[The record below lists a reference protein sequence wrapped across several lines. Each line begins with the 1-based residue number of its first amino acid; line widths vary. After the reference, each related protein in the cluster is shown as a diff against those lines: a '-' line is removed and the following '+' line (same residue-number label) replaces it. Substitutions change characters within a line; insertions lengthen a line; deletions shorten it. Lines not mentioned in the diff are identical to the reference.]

1 MHKSFVSHYHEVSV
15 PENYYKFRKYE
26 NLISF
31 AVRLFVLPLTPFHQ
45 IAGVLLREELK
56 KNFFSASL
64 RLYLFKTYYANKL
77 GFPIRFLAKKKQIR
91 GSVPRT
97 MGYLKKFYSILF

>member
-77 GFPIRFLAKKKQIR
+77 GFPIRFLAKKTDPGLCTSNNGIFKN
-91 GSVPRT
+91 
-97 MGYLKKFYSILF
+97 SILFYFK